1 MKNIIKSA
9 IANISFAFKQLQ
21 VKSFLAVVLAGFLV
35 LNTSFALSDRSE
47 AVTNK
52 IDNLVNQNDSDR
64 PKTVGEWNKEARQ
77 TEDAPLQRVKR
88 IGKESAEAV
97 KDLGEMYGDTAERST
112 PDLDNN
118 MMK

>member
-1 MKNIIKSA
+1 MKNIVKSA
-9 IANISFAFKQLQ
+9 SAGIGSVFKQLQ
-21 VKSFLAVVLAGFLV
+21 VKRFLAVVLVAFLLLTTNV
-35 LNTSFALSDRSE
+35 ALADNSKVVTDRVE
-47 AVTNK
+47 Q
-52 IDNLVNQNDSDR
+52 LVDRNDSDR

-77 TEDAPLQRVKR
+77 TEDAPVERLKR

-97 KDLGEMYGDTAERST
+97 KDFGEMYGDTAERST

>member
-21 VKSFLAVVLAGFLV
+21 VKRFLTVVLAGLLV

-47 AVTNK
+47 AVTDR
-52 IDNLVNQNDSDR
+52 IDQLVDRDSSDR

-77 TEDAPLQRVKR
+77 TEDAPLERVKR

-97 KDLGEMYGDTAERST
+97 KDFGEMYGDTADRST